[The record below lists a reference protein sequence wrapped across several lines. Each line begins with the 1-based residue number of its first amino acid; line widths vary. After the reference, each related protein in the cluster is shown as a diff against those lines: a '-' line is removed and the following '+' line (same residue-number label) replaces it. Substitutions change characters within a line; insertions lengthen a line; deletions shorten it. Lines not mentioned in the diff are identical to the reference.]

1 MGFRAPLR
9 AIREVVD
16 AKGRPLNRYPLAVEQ
31 VAPASAVFLTTWA
44 MQQVVKQGTATALM
58 KVLPAG
64 MTVAGKTGTTDE
76 LRDSWFAGFSGDK
89 VAVVWVGRDDNK
101 PAGFPGGA
109 GALPVWGD
117 MMAGLDNQPLG
128 DVPPEGVTMGGCGNG
143 AVPYIRAGGGPNCGV
158 AVAAVAGGGGRTG
171 GDGDDGD
178 SDPDPGAKPTAA
190 AQRSPRPRRRPR
202 PQRPLGNPF
211 LD

>member
-1 MGFRAPLR
+1 
-9 AIREVVD
+9 
-16 AKGRPLNRYPLAVEQ
+16 
-31 VAPASAVFLTTWA
+31 
-44 MQQVVKQGTATALM
+44 
-58 KVLPAG
+58 LPKG

-117 MMAGLDNQPLG
+117 IMAGLDNQPLG
-128 DVPPEGVTMGGCGNG
+128 DVPPEGVTLGGCGSG
-143 AVPYIRAGGGPNCGV
+143 AVPYIRAGGGPNCGSSSGS
-158 AVAAVAGGGGRTG
+158 GGGGKG
-171 GDGDDGD
+171 GGRSGEDDDGD
-178 SDPDPGAKPTAA
+178 SDPDPSPQAQSQRTEPPPKAATPAPKPAT
-190 AQRSPRPRRRPR
+190 
-202 PQRPLGNPF
+202 NPF